1 MTTVVIVDDHLLVR
15 RGIKAILEK
24 NKDIHIIGE
33 AADGVEA
40 ISIVAGLKPD
50 VAIIDI
56 IMPRLNGIQAIEKIT
71 ALDLKTKIIVI
82 SMYLEVT
89 MVQQALE
96 KGADGYLVKR
106 SIADELLPAIEIVSK
121 GEIYLSP
128 VITQISGLEFE

>member
-1 MTTVVIVDDHLLVR
+1 MITVVIVDDHLLVR

-24 NKDIHIIGE
+24 NKDINIIGE

-40 ISIVAGLKPD
+40 ISVVASLKPD

-82 SMYLEVT
+82 SMYSEVT
-89 MVQQALE
+89 TVQQALE
-96 KGADGYLVKR
+96 KGAYGYLVKR
-106 SIADELLPAIEIVSK
+106 SITDELLLAIEIVSK